1 MSISLTAWLARA
13 FLITLLLAASAIYGR
28 GLVLLHEENRPARW
42 QSVLFFAGLIL
53 LAVTLVSP
61 LDSLVATWFTARAL
75 QQLLLTE
82 LIPFLLL
89 IANPFRT
96 LRAGTPDTLRSLLR
110 PIWQHELRGNILT
123 FATTPALVWLF
134 FVTTFWFWHDTAMI
148 ALVSRNGWAHGVE
161 VVSLLGISAL
171 YWWHITG
178 SEPNIHRPMSLL
190 VRLMYTFIGIL
201 PIKLTGIIMLFNN
214 ETMVGGRRVVADDA
228 LRITLGNVSLTDNT
242 VGSIIIWVIGGI
254 MYACAALLLAS
265 RFIGREEDKPPLPVN
280 PLEDDELWVAP
291 GLGLGSGV
299 HPYQKKGPWRKS

>member
-13 FLITLLLAASAIYGR
+13 LLITLLLAASATYGR
-28 GLVLLHEENRPARW
+28 GLVLLQDERRPARW

-61 LDSLVATWFTARAL
+61 LDSLVAIWFAARAL

-89 IANPFRT
+89 VSNPFPAI
-96 LRAGTPDTLRSLLR
+96 RAGLPAVVRATVRPLWENKRSR
-110 PIWQHELRGNILT
+110 AVLT
-123 FATTPALVWLF
+123 FATTPALAWLF

-148 ALVSRNGWAHGVE
+148 ALVSRNGWAHAVE

-171 YWWHITG
+171 YWWHITA
-178 SEPNIHRPMSLL
+178 SEPHIHRPMSPL
-190 VRLMYTFIGIL
+190 VRLFYTFIGIL

-214 ETMVGGRRVVADDA
+214 ETMVGGRRVVAEDA

-265 RFIGREEDKPPLPVN
+265 RYIGREEAKPPLPVN

-291 GLGLGSGV
+291 GLGLGSGQ
-299 HPYQKKGPWRKS
+299 HPYQKKRPWRKS